1 MNTGIVVID
10 ELPETLETVWLR
22 IFGKGKTQQKA
33 IETLATLEDQEPL
46 LDNVLDVFHKWHE
59 DTQAQDHLTP
69 EDKELLMILSPAYEK
84 SRTQAIVEGVLKG
97 RLESQRVF
105 VKSWLQSRFGD
116 IDSALSPVVE
126 LLAKLPP
133 EESTRLLPKMSR
145 EELLARFGQEESK

>member
-33 IETLATLEDQEPL
+33 IETLATLEDREPL

-59 DTQAQDHLTP
+59 DTKAQDNLTP

-84 SRTQAIVEGVLKG
+84 SRTQAILQG

-105 VKSWLQSRFGD
+105 VKSWLESRFGD

-145 EELLARFGQEESK
+145 DELLARFGQEESK